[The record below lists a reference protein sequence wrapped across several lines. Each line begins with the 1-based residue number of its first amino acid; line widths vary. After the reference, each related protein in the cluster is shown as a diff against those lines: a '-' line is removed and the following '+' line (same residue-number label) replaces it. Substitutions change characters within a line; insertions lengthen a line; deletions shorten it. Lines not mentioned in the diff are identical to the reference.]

1 MKYTVA
7 EPLIQEAISGEG
19 LSWLVCGAHVSFL
32 LCLSAIQHLT
42 RLKSGI
48 SSMENLRKNDLHLFQ
63 EA

>member
-1 MKYTVA
+1 MKHTVV

-19 LSWLVCGAHVSFL
+19 LSWLVCSAHISFSL
-32 LCLSAIQHLT
+32 WLSAIQHFI

-48 SSMENLRKNDLHLFQ
+48 SSMENLRKNYLHLFQ